1 MMFRRIA
8 VFIWLIA
15 LVGFAPV
22 YAQSAATFAS
32 GNGDDNDDCLTPATA
47 CRQISAALTKT
58 LAGGT
63 IQVLPGTYLGVDVT
77 QSVNIVA
84 RGEAS
89 IIDNGAIRVSTGFG
103 DDVRVSGFVVDG
115 EIRGISFDG
124 TGTLHLEDCT
134 LLPPVARPAVEF
146 EPTSGASQ
154 LYVTDTTISRGVGVL
169 IRPTGSASVK
179 AVFDLTHME
188 QASVAVEGSLTT
200 GSISV
205 ALKNSSIAGS
215 NVAVRDESGSGAAT
229 TVMIEES
236 LITDSVDYGVVS
248 NGTNSTVRM
257 RNSTVRQTIVGRGRG
272 IWAVNGGR
280 LISHGGNVIVENQI
294 NGTFTATVPQQ

>member
-1 MMFRRIA
+1 MRRSIA
-8 VFIWLIA
+8 TLGWLIV
-15 LVGFAPV
+15 LIGLAPV

-84 RGEAS
+84 EGEAS
-89 IIDNGAIRVSTGFG
+89 IIDDGAIRVSTGFG
-103 DDVRVSGFVVDG
+103 DDVRVSGFLVDG

-124 TGTLHLEDCT
+124 LGTLHIEDCT
-134 LLPPVARPAVEF
+134 LLPPVARAAVEF

-154 LYVTDTTISRGVGVL
+154 LYMTDTTLSRGGVL

-188 QASVAVEGSLTT
+188 QASLAVEGTLTT

-205 ALKNSSIAGS
+205 ALKNSSVAGS
-215 NVAVRDESGSGAAT
+215 SVAVRDESGSGAAT

-248 NGTNSTVRM
+248 NGANSTVRM
-257 RNSTVRQTIVGRGRG
+257 RNSTVRQTIIGRGRG
-272 IWAVNGGR
+272 IWAVNGGK
-280 LISHGGNVIVENQI
+280 LISHGGNVIVDNQI